1 MLFFPAIIPI
11 IVVPILWQFLFHPY
25 GLVNTAVVQPLGF
38 EPINWLTSTGAVIPA
53 FIISTSWRIVPLC
66 IVIFLAGL
74 QTIPE
79 ELYEAAKVD
88 GASMLHQFRYVTIP
102 RLKPTILVVVVFAMT
117 LTAKNL
123 VFMLVMTNGGPDNAS
138 RTLSL
143 FIYEMGFRFSRF
155 GYASAGAIVLLV
167 LIIILTAISV
177 RVFRTDD

>member
-1 MLFFPAIIPI
+1 MTVAAQPVIRRRKPRGPLGRILGTWFVRSQSVGRILF
-11 IVVPILWQFLFHPY
+11 ILPLLTLLLFQPY

-88 GASMLHQFRYVTIP
+88 GASMLHQFR
-102 RLKPTILVVVVFAMT
+102 
-117 LTAKNL
+117 
-123 VFMLVMTNGGPDNAS
+123 
-138 RTLSL
+138 
-143 FIYEMGFRFSRF
+143 
-155 GYASAGAIVLLV
+155 
-167 LIIILTAISV
+167 
-177 RVFRTDD
+177 